1 LKELLGYE
9 LMAEDGKMGKVHD
22 FFFSDED
29 WTIRYLVVDTG
40 PWIFGRKVLVS
51 PHALLQPIWAS
62 ETFPVSLTREEV
74 KASPDVNVAK
84 PVSREYEE
92 ALLAHYNWP
101 AYWGITPTH
110 AVQPFFTPPQLF
122 TPEENSPEDEQP
134 VRSHLRS
141 AAELVGYDVF
151 AIDGEIGSVADFI
164 LEDENWQ
171 IRYKVVDASSK
182 LETEKMVLVALEWIR
197 NISAESKKMQIDLT
211 QDAIK
216 YSPSFDSTLSVNR
229 QYEEVLYDYHG
240 RPKYWQ
246 NIDKNQ

>member
-1 LKELLGYE
+1 
-9 LMAEDGKMGKVHD
+9 
-22 FFFSDED
+22 
-29 WTIRYLVVDTG
+29 
-40 PWIFGRKVLVS
+40 
-51 PHALLQPIWAS
+51 
-62 ETFPVSLTREEV
+62 
-74 KASPDVNVAK
+74 
-84 PVSREYEE
+84 
-92 ALLAHYNWP
+92 
-101 AYWGITPTH
+101 
-110 AVQPFFTPPQLF
+110 
-122 TPEENSPEDEQP
+122 
-134 VRSHLRS
+134 
-141 AAELVGYDVF
+141 
-151 AIDGEIGSVADFI
+151 VADFI